1 MNCVVLEGFWQVIQ
15 NLLLQKG
22 EISDCSYSV
31 AWSVFL
37 TRGSLLLSGSFFV
50 CMDQDSIVILG
61 NSQFTTCVHTLICGD
76 LHLLGGTYFESAP
89 AVCLLLD
96 GI

>member
-1 MNCVVLEGFWQVIQ
+1 MIAVTAWRGV
-15 NLLLQKG
+15 
-22 EISDCSYSV
+22 YS
-31 AWSVFL
+31 WLMDLCFFL
-37 TRGSLLLSGSFFV
+37 GHFS
-50 CMDQDSIVILG
+50 CMDQDSVVIVG

-89 AVCLLLD
+89 AMCLLLD